1 MKKPVLVSEIMTPKV
16 MTVFEEDNLL
26 GVEEGMAHFNFRHLP
41 VVDGKKLVGLVTQR
55 DLLRIAASALEANAE
70 QKTAKMKERLFVR
83 DVMQRDVVTVL
94 PDTPILDAGR
104 LLWNNKMSCM
114 PVVNESRELLGIV
127 TEADFVKLALMLL
140 ED

>member
-26 GVEEGMAHFNFRHLP
+26 NIEEGMTHFKFRHLP

-55 DLLRIAASALEANAE
+55 DLLRIAASALEPNAE
-70 QKTAKMKERLFVR
+70 QKNAKMKERLFVR

-104 LLWNNKMSCM
+104 LLWNNKMSCL
-114 PVVNESRELLGIV
+114 PVVNEARELLGIV
-127 TEADFVKLALMLL
+127 TEADYVKLALMLL